1 MSFSILF
8 KMQYKQIILRKLN
21 VAAQTLALLILASIA
36 NMVSAQESAN
46 IQLPNDI
53 GPKTFG
59 QDAYSNTRGENLY
72 DLGLTQQRA
81 NEHEKAVNTLRQATH
96 MVRVNSGLYSLLQL
110 PIIEAEIESLM
121 QLNLFEEVD
130 IRQNYLRR
138 IQAKSLVG
146 NEKIARGLIGQAE
159 WQNKAYHLGL
169 AQNDEE
175 KLFRLV
181 DMLNLYRD
189 ALTSLGEELGEHSP
203 TLLEPLHG
211 ILRTQYLLT
220 GLISKSIGVYE
231 RSLSRFEDDGARAY
245 RSQNYKQGKYV
256 ISAIYDVEK
265 NASNNPIQ
273 ATQNSLTMLADW
285 MLWNGKRG
293 EARRTY
299 MEATRAGLT
308 ATDEDLEET
317 PVPAEIFPVPVPLPQ
332 LDGFKPLPDRVSEE
346 SANLIIGFDITKT
359 GRAINVKRLD
369 DSDTDDKIGRKI
381 VRLISKTRF
390 RPKLELGQVVVAEG
404 VTYGFDTSTW

>member
-21 VAAQTLALLILASIA
+21 VAAQTLALLILTSIA
-36 NMVSAQESAN
+36 NMISAQESAN

-53 GPKTFG
+53 VTKTFG

-189 ALTSLGEELGEHSP
+189 ALTNLGEELGEHSP

-211 ILRTQYLLT
+211 ILKTQYLLT
-220 GLISKSIGVYE
+220 RLISKSIGVYE